1 LEVTVGQVQTNT
13 SQTPEPT
20 LVVRATGAIDQATTD
35 QRRTLVQTIMRER
48 TRRLVVDLDDVT
60 TMDPQTIGVLRAAAA
75 TAEDMNH
82 AIVFHTSG
90 SPMAE
95 QLRRRHSGRPR
106 RKLNRP
112 PHQRS
117 ELAD

>member
-20 LVVRATGAIDQATTD
+20 VVVRATGAIDQATTD
-35 QRRTLVQTIMRER
+35 QLRRTLVQTIMRER

-60 TMDPQTIGVLRAAAA
+60 TVDPQTIGVLRAAAA
-75 TAEDMNH
+75 TAQDVNRI
-82 AIVFHTSG
+82 IVFHTSG

-95 QLRRRHSGRPR
+95 QLRREGI
-106 RKLNRP
+106 LDNRVA
-112 PHQRS
+112 S
-117 ELAD
+117 

>member
-20 LVVRATGAIDQATTD
+20 LVVRAIGAIDQDTTD
-35 QRRTLVQTIMRER
+35 QLRRTLVQTIMRER

-60 TMDPQTIGVLRAAAA
+60 AVDPQTIGVLRAAAA
-75 TAEDMNH
+75 TAQDVNRI
-82 AIVFHTSG
+82 IVFHTSG

-95 QLRRRHSGRPR
+95 QLRREGILDDRVAG
-106 RKLNRP
+106 
-112 PHQRS
+112 
-117 ELAD
+117 